1 MQSDPSKRRDFSALR
16 FSALVGRRGGV
27 AAGSARTAT
36 AARLIRSLGTGSPEA
51 RSAALRMILSGCLL
65 MHANRVHILDCD
77 LGALTVLLIG
87 VSAVSILAFVGF

>member
-1 MQSDPSKRRDFSALR
+1 
-16 FSALVGRRGGV
+16 
-27 AAGSARTAT
+27 
-36 AARLIRSLGTGSPEA
+36 
-51 RSAALRMILSGCLL
+51 

>member
-1 MQSDPSKRRDFSALR
+1 LNLSSPPRDQFSGSPCRGSDGKRRIEKGD
-16 FSALVGRRGGV
+16 
-27 AAGSARTAT
+27 
-36 AARLIRSLGTGSPEA
+36 I
-51 RSAALRMILSGCLL
+51 